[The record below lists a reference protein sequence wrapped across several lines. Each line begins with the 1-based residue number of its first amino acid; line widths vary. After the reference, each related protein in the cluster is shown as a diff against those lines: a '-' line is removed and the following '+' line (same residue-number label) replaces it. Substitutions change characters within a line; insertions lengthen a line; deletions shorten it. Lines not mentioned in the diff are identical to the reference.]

1 MSTAL
6 SCSPS
11 STALVVLS
19 GRIVSATGI
28 VAAGFKR
35 AAGRGGLEWYYT
47 QNSPPILL
55 FLGSISIDGSMIILK
70 KAVDDGEEVYL
81 PDLQVK
87 CASHGSIG
95 FALFSRT
102 LGIKIFTFLYAS
114 VLVLFVRFYR
124 ARWSSATCPSTR
136 RRLYCCPC
144 HCCRF
149 QVPLAR
155 PQVAHLYWRQIRRK
169 YLSSVIWQE

>member
-1 MSTAL
+1 MLNTPFVDAALPADYRRSLEWLMSTAL

-47 QNSPPILL
+47 QNSPPILF

-87 CASHGSIG
+87 CASHGSFG
-95 FALFSRT
+95 FYFILS
-102 LGIKIFTFLYAS
+102 Y
-114 VLVLFVRFYR
+114 
-124 ARWSSATCPSTR
+124 
-136 RRLYCCPC
+136 
-144 HCCRF
+144 
-149 QVPLAR
+149 
-155 PQVAHLYWRQIRRK
+155 YW
-169 YLSSVIWQE
+169 Y